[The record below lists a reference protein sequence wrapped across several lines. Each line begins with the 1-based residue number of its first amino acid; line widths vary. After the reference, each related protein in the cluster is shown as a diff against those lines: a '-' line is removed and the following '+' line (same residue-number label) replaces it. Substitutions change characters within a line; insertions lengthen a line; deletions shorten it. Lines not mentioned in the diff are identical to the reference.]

1 MLRRRFLGGLA
12 AGLASLTVV
21 PRLSRATAP
30 PRTPYHLFV
39 LLGGGIDAILSLDPK
54 TRTEVD
60 RSVDLPYDARSIHS
74 KGELTLGP
82 NMVSLAPWAGHAAV
96 LRGVLTSSVAHI
108 PAVGQ
113 LVLMRRGIPSDS
125 KRVAFLDLVGGA
137 HRTAQLP
144 VVRFGNAGPVAPK
157 GLITSDTV
165 FERLLTLSPEEL
177 DVVRQQLRTQA
188 EWLAGSRD
196 REGAA
201 NASRLRGT
209 VEFLDRLSALP
220 GPAAEAWTTVPDAQE
235 FAEQLQR
242 CLWLF
247 EHDLTACALVN
258 NHLWDT
264 HINNYAEQGRLSSTL
279 LPVLARFVEELA
291 KRTNSHGS
299 MLDQVRIIVASELG
313 RFPKL
318 NTERGKHHFPEVSM
332 LFMGAGIPGGRAFG
346 RTGRMMEALPM
357 DLNTGR
363 ATGNG
368 GSVVT
373 LDDVGAT
380 LLRSVGVDPEL
391 YGNSGRHLPFLVP

>member
-12 AGLASLTVV
+12 AGLASLAVV
-21 PRLSRATAP
+21 PRSSRASAG
-30 PRTPYHLFV
+30 PRAPYHLFV

-60 RSVDLPYDARSIHS
+60 PSVDLPYDARSIHS
-74 KGELTLGP
+74 TGEVAFGP
-82 NMVSLAPWAGHAAV
+82 NMVSLAPWAGRAAV
-96 LRGVLTSSVAHI
+96 LRGVLTGSVAHV
-108 PAVGQ
+108 PAVFQ
-113 LVLMRRGIPSDS
+113 LLLMRRGIPPGG
-125 KRVAFLDLVGGA
+125 KHVAFLDLVGGA
-137 HRTAQLP
+137 HRTAQFP
-144 VVRFGNAGPVAPK
+144 VVRFGGPLTPK
-157 GLITSDTV
+157 GLIASDTV

-177 DVVRQQLRTQA
+177 DVVRKQLRKQA
-188 EWLAGSRD
+188 DWLAGSRD

-201 NASRLRGT
+201 TASRLRGT
-209 VEFLDRLSALP
+209 VELLDRLPALP
-220 GPAAEAWTTVPDAQE
+220 GPAAEAWTTEPDGQE
-235 FAEQLQR
+235 FAQQLQR

-247 EHDLTACALVN
+247 EHDLTACALV
-258 NHLWDT
+258 HRHGWDT
-264 HINNYAEQGRLSSTL
+264 HTDNYAEQGRVSSAA
-279 LPVLARFVEELA
+279 LPVLARFFEELA

-299 MLDQVRIIVASELG
+299 MLDQVRIIVGSELG
-313 RFPKL
+313 RFPRL
-318 NTERGKHHFPEVSM
+318 NTERGKHHFPEVPM

-357 DLNTGR
+357 DLTTGR
-363 ATGNG
+363 ATRNA

>member
-12 AGLASLTVV
+12 VGLASLTVV
-21 PRLSRATAP
+21 PRLSRATALR
-30 PRTPYHLFV
+30 RTPYHLFV

-60 RSVDLPYDARSIHS
+60 PSVDLPYDARSIHAT
-74 KGELTLGP
+74 GELAFGP
-82 NMVSLAPWAGHAAV
+82 NMVSLAPWAGRAAV
-96 LRGVLTSSVAHI
+96 LRGVLTSSVAHP
-108 PAVGQ
+108 PAIAQ
-113 LVLMRRGIPSDS
+113 LLLMRRGIPPGG
-125 KRVAFLDLVGGA
+125 KHAAFLDLVGGA

-144 VVRFGNAGPVAPK
+144 VVRFGNPGPVAPK
-157 GLITSDTV
+157 GLIGSDTV
-165 FERLLTLSPEEL
+165 FERLLNLSPEEL
-177 DVVRQQLRTQA
+177 DVVRKQLRTQA
-188 EWLAGSRD
+188 DWLAGSRD

-201 NASRLRGT
+201 TASRLRGT

-220 GPAAEAWTTVPDAQE
+220 GPAAEAWTTAPDAQE
-235 FAEQLQR
+235 FAQQLQR

-258 NHLWDT
+258 HNRWDT
-264 HINNYAEQGRLSSTL
+264 HIDNYAEQGRVASAL

-299 MLDQVRIIVASELG
+299 LLDQVRIIVGSELG

-318 NTERGKHHFPEVSM
+318 NAERGKHHFPEVPM

-368 GSVVT
+368 GSLVT

-380 LLRSVGVDPEL
+380 LLRAVGVDPEL

>member
-1 MLRRRFLGGLA
+1 MLRRRFLSGLA

-21 PRLSRATAP
+21 PRLTRATAR
-30 PRTPYHLFV
+30 PRMPYHLFV

-54 TRTEVD
+54 TKREVD
-60 RSVDLPYDARSIHS
+60 PSVDLPYDASGIHAT
-74 KGELTLGP
+74 GELAFGP
-82 NMVSLAPWAGHAAV
+82 NMASLAPWAGRAAV
-96 LRGVLTSSVAHI
+96 LRGVLTSSVAHL

-113 LVLMRRGIPSDS
+113 LVLMRRGIPPGS

-144 VVRFGNAGPVAPK
+144 VVRFGNPGPLAPK
-157 GLITSDTV
+157 GLIASETV
-165 FERLLTLSPEEL
+165 FERLVTLSPEEL
-177 DVVRQQLRTQA
+177 DVVRKQLHKQA
-188 EWLAGSRD
+188 DWLAGSRD
-196 REGAA
+196 RDGAA
-201 NASRLRGT
+201 TASRLRGT

-220 GPAAEAWTTVPDAQE
+220 GPATEAWTTAPDAQE
-235 FAEQLQR
+235 FAQQLQR

-247 EHDLTACALVN
+247 EHDLTACALVS
-258 NHLWDT
+258 HSRWDT
-264 HINNYAEQGRLSSTL
+264 HIDNYAEQGRLSSAL

-291 KRTNSHGS
+291 KRTNAQGS
-299 MLDQVRIIVASELG
+299 MLDQVKIIVSSELG

-318 NTERGKHHFPEVSM
+318 NTEHGKHHFPEVPM
-332 LFMGAGIPGGRAFG
+332 LFIGADIPGGHAFG

-357 DLNTGR
+357 DLNTGL